1 MPVLQQSMCI
11 SKACLSSLRYDWAE
25 YKGKVPDLSDSS
37 QNFEI
42 SKEDFSSHNDL
53 LPPVPNTITVG
64 TEKWSKVLGTK
75 YIIPRPSKTSIIIAF
90 TFDATKLEF
99 MYDGSFNWGFS
110 KSD

>member
-1 MPVLQQSMCI
+1 MPVLHQSMCI

-64 TEKWSKVLGTK
+64 TEKWSQGVRYKVYNTK
-75 YIIPRPSKTSIIIAF
+75 ALKNLYHNCIYI
-90 TFDATKLEF
+90 
-99 MYDGSFNWGFS
+99 
-110 KSD
+110 

>member
-1 MPVLQQSMCI
+1 MPVLHQSMCI

-64 TEKWSKVLGTK
+64 TEKWSQGVRYKVYNTK
-75 YIIPRPSKTSIIIAF
+75 ALKNLYHNCIYIWRYEIGIHVWRII
-90 TFDATKLEF
+90 
-99 MYDGSFNWGFS
+99 
-110 KSD
+110 